1 MSIFNKKK
9 DWKKPFPQK
18 IASRVAKIPT
28 SELASWA
35 EQSMFEI
42 NRCISAYQKTNEKF
56 YIQEALMGAEAA
68 HAVLD
73 ELYRRSVL

>member
-1 MSIFNKKK
+1 MAIFNKNKT
-9 DWKKPFPQK
+9 WNKPFSEK
-18 IASRVAKIPT
+18 VAKRVSKIPT
-28 SELASWA
+28 AELSSWA

-42 NRCISAYQKTNEKF
+42 NRCLSAYEKTRES
-56 YIQEALMGAEAA
+56 YYLQEALMGAEAA